1 MQDNNETALAPTLD
15 WVSREPL
22 LHDDVAPRVLL
33 LGEDN
38 PYGSDPS
45 FSLYCY
51 PPRCAGYNLRRILGL
66 PQHQYLGLHRAN
78 LCDGTWSNK
87 RARERASELLVPLSP
102 HPVIVMLGRKVT
114 DAMRRA
120 AMIEADIVPFSTTGC
135 CPGLTLV
142 SLPHP
147 SGRNAALWNPQAR
160 KRTREILCGLVPEL
174 PWGSADAA
182 TEEARA

>member
-1 MQDNNETALAPTLD
+1 METPNLAPTVA

-22 LHDDVAPRVLL
+22 LNEVSAPRVLL

-51 PPRCAGYNLRRILGL
+51 PPRCAGYNLRRIFGL

-78 LCDGTWSNK
+78 LCDGTWSTK

-120 AMIEADIVPFSTTGC
+120 AMIDGDMVPFSTTGC
-135 CPGLTLV
+135 CPGITLV

-147 SGRNAALWNPQAR
+147 SGRNAAQWNPKAR
-160 KRTREILCGLVPEL
+160 ARARQILRELVPEL
-174 PWGSADAA
+174 PWGSADETAEGA
-182 TEEARA
+182 TA

>member
-1 MQDNNETALAPTLD
+1 MEQLIKDATVE

-22 LHDDVAPRVLL
+22 IGEDVPPSVLL

-51 PPRCAGYNLRRILGL
+51 PVGCAGYRLRRILGL

-78 LCDGTWSNK
+78 LCDGTWSTP
-87 RARERASELLVPLSP
+87 RARARASELLVPLSP

-114 DAMRRA
+114 EAMRRA
-120 AMIEADIVPFSTTGC
+120 AMIEEDIVPFSTRGC

-147 SGRNAALWNPQAR
+147 SGRNAALWNPKAR
-160 KRTREILCGLVPEL
+160 DRARQILREVAPAVS
-174 PWGSADAA
+174 WGSIDA
-182 TEEARA
+182 EEAAA

>member
-1 MQDNNETALAPTLD
+1 MEAQALAPTVD

-22 LHDDVAPRVLL
+22 LNEKAAPPVLL

-87 RARERASELLVPLSP
+87 RARERASELLVPLSS

-120 AMIEADIVPFSTTGC
+120 AMIDGEIVPFSTKGC

-147 SGRNAALWNPQAR
+147 SGRNAAMWNPKAR
-160 KRTREILCGLVPEL
+160 ARAREILRELVPSV
-174 PWGSADAA
+174 PWGSIDA
-182 TEEARA
+182 EEASA

>member
-1 MQDNNETALAPTLD
+1 MAATTPVLD
-15 WVSREPL
+15 WVAREPL
-22 LHDDVAPRVLL
+22 VSNDVAPPVLL

-78 LCDGTWSNK
+78 LCDGTWSTK
-87 RARERASELLVPLSP
+87 RARERAAELLVPCSP

-120 AMIEADIVPFSTTGC
+120 AMIDEDIVPFSTKGC
-135 CPGLTLV
+135 CPGFTLV

-147 SGRNAALWNPQAR
+147 SGRNAALWSGKAR
-160 KRTREILCGLVPEL
+160 DRTRQILRELVPGL
-174 PWGSADAA
+174 PWGSIDA
-182 TEEARA
+182 EEASA

>member
-1 MQDNNETALAPTLD
+1 MEETSTVTAIG

-22 LHDDVAPRVLL
+22 RGEASAPPVLL

-51 PPRCAGYNLRRILGL
+51 PVGCAGYRLRRILGL

-78 LCDGTWSNK
+78 LCDGSWSAPRAK
-87 RARERASELLVPLSP
+87 QRARELLVPHSL

-114 DAMRRA
+114 DAVRRA
-120 AMIEADIVPFSTTGC
+120 ALIDMDIVPFSVRTC
-135 CPGLTLV
+135 SPGLTLV

-147 SGRNAALWNPQAR
+147 SGRNAAMWGPSAR
-160 KRTREILCGLVPEL
+160 DRARQILRELVPSL
-174 PWGSADAA
+174 PWGSIDS
-182 TEEARA
+182 EEAA

>member
-1 MQDNNETALAPTLD
+1 MEALGIASVLD
-15 WVSREPL
+15 WVAREPL
-22 LHDDVAPRVLL
+22 ARDDSAPPVLL

-66 PQHQYLGLHRAN
+66 PQHQYLGLYRAN
-78 LCDGTWSNK
+78 LCDGPWSAA
-87 RARERASELLVPLSP
+87 RAKQRAQELLVPCSP

-120 AMIEADIVPFSTTGC
+120 AMIDEDIVPFATKGC

-147 SGRNAALWNPQAR
+147 SGRNAAQWQPKAR
-160 KRTREILCGLVPEL
+160 ERAREIMRQLVPSL
-174 PWGSADAA
+174 PWGSIDG
-182 TEEARA
+182 EEAAA